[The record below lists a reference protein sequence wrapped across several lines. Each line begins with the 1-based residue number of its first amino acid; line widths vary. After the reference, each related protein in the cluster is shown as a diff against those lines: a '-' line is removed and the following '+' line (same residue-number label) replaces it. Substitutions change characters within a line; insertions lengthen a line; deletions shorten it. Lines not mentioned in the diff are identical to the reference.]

1 MSLALGGFRVCLS
14 ITHCAESLQL
24 LSTLKSCESP
34 LTDYSDSTR
43 AVLSP
48 ARGALARAGTML
60 TRAASP
66 SASADGAGRQ
76 APQPVS
82 HCKHD
87 SSHGT
92 RGIVLHSAPWINVV
106 LYVVD
111 THQRPILCIDGACAC
126 AHSSH
131 DSAQY
136 SSRWERRIGANTCIV
151 HCAPCVQSQ
160 CDGQRIG
167 PCGRASEWSRSVL
180 KWAVPQQ
187 IRHAS
192 GCYRLRLARRCFAM
206 QPFGRRCCC

>member
-1 MSLALGGFRVCLS
+1 MSQRLISLALGGFRVCLS

-34 LTDYSDSTR
+34 LTDYSDSTAAATR

-66 SASADGAGRQ
+66 GASADGAGRQ

-92 RGIVLHSAPWINVV
+92 RGIVLHSAPWIMLCCM
-106 LYVVD
+106 LYFMLGERRSLPVSIGFGSDRQLLTALFLQRAHTGPIVD

-151 HCAPCVQSQ
+151 HCATMCTV
-160 CDGQRIG
+160 CDGH
-167 PCGRASEWSRSVL
+167 RSD
-180 KWAVPQQ
+180 
-187 IRHAS
+187 
-192 GCYRLRLARRCFAM
+192 
-206 QPFGRRCCC
+206 